1 MRNKKKVISI
11 IVALAMT
18 AASLTACGSGGKGA
32 ESAPAA
38 AEGTGN
44 TTAASTEA
52 ESNTTGS
59 EESDADGYVGSGGTY
74 TMYLRS
80 TFVDWI
86 NDLEWYKEAEKR
98 TGVTVEY
105 QKGTSVENDVYT
117 EVDQMVLS
125 NTLTDSAI
133 GSFK

>member
-52 ESNTTGS
+52 
-59 EESDADGYVGSGGTY
+59 
-74 TMYLRS
+74 
-80 TFVDWI
+80 
-86 NDLEWYKEAEKR
+86 
-98 TGVTVEY
+98 
-105 QKGTSVENDVYT
+105 
-117 EVDQMVLS
+117 
-125 NTLTDSAI
+125 
-133 GSFK
+133 

>member
-1 MRNKKKVISI
+1 
-11 IVALAMT
+11 
-18 AASLTACGSGGKGA
+18 
-32 ESAPAA
+32 
-38 AEGTGN
+38 
-44 TTAASTEA
+44 
-52 ESNTTGS
+52 
-59 EESDADGYVGSGGTY
+59 
-74 TMYLRS
+74 MYLRS

-125 NTLTDSAI
+125 NTLTDSTMCKQDQANI
-133 GSFK
+133 YGAQGAFYDLKPLIDEYALSLIHI

>member
-1 MRNKKKVISI
+1 
-11 IVALAMT
+11 MT

-52 ESNTTGS
+52 ESSTTGS

-80 TFVDWI
+80 TFVDWM

-98 TGVTVEY
+98 NGVTVEY

-117 EVDQMVLS
+117 EVDQMLS
-125 NTLTDSAI
+125 LIHIWTPP
-133 GSFK
+133 GQF